1 MNQYTYAITLHYEYD
16 HGSSIS
22 RNIKYQYEN
31 LDYRDVSGAHIH
43 LDENFEL
50 TISNVIANS
59 ETSAFIAAGKIADK
73 VCRTLTLILQ
83 FSNYDNMKNSP
94 NITYIP
100 SRLKL
105 LKAERCDAQQYQKR
119 SDGSM
124 SISDSVFLHDGLSVI
139 ITSTLDLKDFGQI
152 YTSFDCDKPLC
163 IGDAIYRAVLSKN
176 IRGRFFQLFT
186 IIEALETKFGKD
198 TDIAH
203 KILPEDKLNE
213 LNKIIND
220 YLKSISMES
229 NFRGN
234 LSSGIG
240 NLIANATQE
249 SRVQKLQL
257 IIKDKLGIQRVQKGL
272 ISYDITEQK
281 IKNFVDTRNNLF
293 HGGNSAAGENELV
306 QLTNELQELCLE
318 IHKRVEL

>member
-1 MNQYTYAITLHYEYD
+1 M
-16 HGSSIS
+16 
-22 RNIKYQYEN
+22 
-31 LDYRDVSGAHIH
+31 
-43 LDENFEL
+43 
-50 TISNVIANS
+50 
-59 ETSAFIAAGKIADK
+59 
-73 VCRTLTLILQ
+73 
-83 FSNYDNMKNSP
+83 
-94 NITYIP
+94 
-100 SRLKL
+100 
-105 LKAERCDAQQYQKR
+105 
-119 SDGSM
+119 
-124 SISDSVFLHDGLSVI
+124 I
-139 ITSTLDLKDFGQI
+139 ITSTLDLKDFEQI
-152 YTSFDCDKPLC
+152 YTSFDYDKPLC

-198 TDIAH
+198 ADIAH
-203 KILPEDKLNE
+203 KILPEDKLNG

-220 YLKSISMES
+220 YLRSISMES

-234 LSSGIG
+234 LSSRIR
-240 NLIANATQE
+240 NLLANATQE

-257 IIKDKLGIQRVQKGL
+257 IIKDKLGIQKVQKGL

-318 IHKRVEL
+318 IHKRMEL